1 MAKSP
6 AFSSPREQ
14 ERPARILQAAETML
28 AQDGEH
34 GLQMK
39 HLARRAGVALA
50 TLYIDYPSKDHV
62 LAAIALDRHVRA
74 LQHVDT
80 MTFDGETPG
89 ERAADLMLREFRRM
103 QRDPE
108 MATALQRVSNA
119 PDRANCEYVE
129 GIAQIVEELVLH
141 AVTRG
146 DGEAKVEHQAVLP
159 IFVSAAN
166 GAISKWLGGMLSAEQ
181 TRTRIRAAARLF
193 DLPADVV
200 REYLV

>member
-1 MAKSP
+1 MATSP
-6 AFSSPREQ
+6 AFSTPRER
-14 ERPARILQAAETML
+14 ERHARILQAAETML
-28 AQDGEH
+28 SQDGEH

-39 HLARRAGVALA
+39 QLAQRASVALA
-50 TLYIDYPSKDHV
+50 TLYRYFPSKDHV

-74 LQHVDT
+74 LQRVDT
-80 MTFDGETPG
+80 MTFAGESPG

-119 PDRANCEYVE
+119 PDRATCEYVE

-146 DGEAKVEHQAVLP
+146 DGEAEAEHRAVLA

-166 GAISKWLGGMLSAEQ
+166 GAITKWLGGMLSAEQ
-181 TRTRIRAAARLF
+181 ARARIRAAARLF